1 MPSWALRPGDG
12 ISSSPKTC
20 APYTWLT
27 GRNGDRSHFGIRER
41 HVSFRTGD
49 WDFLIGINE
58 VFFWGVAETR
68 HLVNIVNRSDI
79 VEATDGEG
87 KFRQSMVAVDLEK
100 GEGRLDFFVLPG
112 FRERDFPDW
121 RGRLLTPQHVD
132 ENDAALESEHGK
144 AVVDVAARC

>member
-12 ISSSPKTC
+12 ISSSPKTF
-20 APYTWLT
+20 APYARLT
-27 GRNGDRSHFGIRER
+27 GRNSDRSHFDIREL
-41 HVSFRTGD
+41 HVSFRTGN
-49 WDFLIGINE
+49 WDFLIGIDK
-58 VFFWGVAETR
+58 VFFGGVAEIR

-79 VEATDGEG
+79 IEDTDEVDI
-87 KFRQSMVAVDLEK
+87 FWQSMVVVGLEK
-100 GEGRLDFFVLPG
+100 DLGRLDFFVLPG